1 MSLRQQ
7 QVAVF
12 CATVLLIFGIL
23 GAGIW
28 LIAQRLTTEATL
40 QTALLMARQVEIALA
55 DSLRERSI
63 VVQPQ
68 GTQRSSA
75 SFWSFLGNVFPNRSD
90 PEPAVTR
97 YTPSRQTEVRGLMQ
111 AFVDRSASIEA
122 MWVVN
127 AEGGLLYTS
136 VPGERNYKPVSESIM
151 DKLRSGETIID
162 SKPQGK
168 GTAYDIWVPLQMPKG
183 TQIS

>member
-1 MSLRQQ
+1 MPAMSLRQQ

-12 CATVLLIFGIL
+12 CATVLLIFGLL

-40 QTALLMARQVEIALA
+40 QTALLMARQVEIAIA

-63 VVQPQ
+63 VVQRQAVQ
-68 GTQRSSA
+68 GGSG
-75 SFWSFLGNVFPNRSD
+75 SFWDFLGNVFQGRRA
-90 PEPAVTR
+90 ERPAATTR
-97 YTPSRQTEVRGLMQ
+97 VTPSRESEVKGLMR

-127 AEGGLLYTS
+127 AEGRKNNAQYT
-136 VPGERNYKPVSESIM
+136 R
-151 DKLRSGETIID
+151 LRKIFDDQVNKKS
-162 SKPQGK
+162 QQ
-168 GTAYDIWVPLQMPKG
+168 VQ
-183 TQIS
+183 